1 MAILEILFIDTS
13 KTLPKPSVFKLPK
26 HEIRWSLFAKKKKKK
41 KKKDKDLE
49 KWTWFLSSLEASM
62 FVNGNDFNGTTAFS
76 CIE

>member
-41 KKKDKDLE
+41 KKKKI
-49 KWTWFLSSLEASM
+49 KKGKKFSFKFLNPN
-62 FVNGNDFNGTTAFS
+62 F
-76 CIE
+76 C